1 VTHHSPPGSD
11 ITERVRALCLGL
23 PEVIERPSHGEAS
36 WFVSGKRQFAMM
48 ADRHH
53 DDRVAVWLAAGD
65 GVQAD
70 LLARSPDHYFRP
82 PYVGARG
89 WIGAYLDG
97 IGAEPDW
104 DELAELLA
112 DAWSAVAPAKYRGLL
127 EQ

>member
-1 VTHHSPPGSD
+1 MPPPGRDTS
-11 ITERVRALCLGL
+11 ERVRALCLAL
-23 PEVIERPSHGEAS
+23 PEVVERPSHGEAS
-36 WFVSGKRQFAMM
+36 WFVGGKRQFAMM

-70 LLARSPDHYFRP
+70 LLARSPDRYFRP

-112 DAWSAVAPAKYRGLL
+112 DAWSVVTPAKYRGLL
-127 EQ
+127 AQ